1 MRRRGS
7 ILANNV
13 VIGVVA
19 TLVMVVMV
27 VIAYNAN
34 QGLPFIPTYNIKAD
48 LPNASGLI
56 PNNDVRVAGLR
67 VGFIKDIETVAHQ
80 DGSYTVRASLKLEE
94 KVKPVYRNAR
104 VRVRQSS
111 TLGGKYLD
119 LESGTAKAAPLK
131 EGETLPQKSSA
142 QPVDL
147 QDWINV
153 FDKKTRDNLRIVLRG
168 MGEGL
173 AGRGIDLN
181 TTIQNLPPILENL
194 EPVAKTLAEP
204 DTNLE
209 GFLVSLG
216 AFQGQLAPVAESL
229 AGLFVNLD
237 TTFGALAGVTT
248 ELQQIFEKA
257 PEAFAVITVNLRST
271 RPFLRRFTKLQAE
284 LRPSI
289 RDLRASAPDM
299 ADAITAGKNELPRA
313 PAFNDRLDR
322 SLRTI
327 EGFVEDANVPLAID
341 ALRDTNVALNPFLAF
356 VTPAQTTCN
365 YITLLMR
372 NFASLT
378 SGGNPDTAR
387 WLRGQAVIP
396 VVGPNGLGFPSSGPA
411 NGPELGNYLHSNPYP
426 NTAAPG
432 QDRECEAGREWY
444 TDKQQVIGN
453 VPGNQGV
460 VTEGR

>member
-13 VIGVVA
+13 VIGVIA
-19 TLVMVVMV
+19 TLAMVVMV

-34 QGLPFIPTYNIKAD
+34 QGLPFIPSYNIKAD
-48 LPNASGLI
+48 LPDASGLI
-56 PNNDVRVAGLR
+56 PNNEVKVGGLR

-80 DGSYTVRASLKLEE
+80 DGSYTVRLSLKLEE
-94 KVKPVYRNAR
+94 KVKPVYRNGRAQ
-104 VRVRQSS
+104 VRQAS
-111 TLGGKYLD
+111 TLGVKYLD
-119 LESGTAKAAPLK
+119 LQPGTQDTAVLE
-131 EGETLPQKSSA
+131 EGETLSQKTSA
-142 QPVDL
+142 KPVEL
-147 QDWINV
+147 QDWVNI
-153 FDKKTRDNLRIVLRG
+153 FDKKTRDNLRITLRG
-168 MGEGL
+168 LGEGL

-181 TTIQNLPPILENL
+181 TTLQNLPPLLENL
-194 EPVAKTLAEP
+194 EPVVKTLAEP

-216 AFQGQLAPVAESL
+216 AFQGQLAPVAQSL
-229 AGLFVNLD
+229 ASLFVNLD
-237 TTFGALAGVTT
+237 TTFAALAGVTT

-257 PEAFAVITVNLRST
+257 PSALAAQTVGLRSS
-271 RPFLRRFTKLQAE
+271 RPFLRRSTRLLAK

-289 RDLRASAPDM
+289 RDLRAFAPDM

-313 PAFNDRLDR
+313 PAFNKRVDR

-341 ALRDTNVALNPFLAF
+341 ALRDTNAALNPFLAF
-356 VTPAQTTCN
+356 ITPAQTTCN
-365 YITLLMR
+365 YITLLLR
-372 NFASLT
+372 NFASLS
-378 SGGNPDTAR
+378 SGGNPGTAR
-387 WLRGQAVIP
+387 WLRTQPIVPVI
-396 VVGPNGLGFPSSGPA
+396 GPNSLGFPSSGPA

-432 QDRECEAGREWY
+432 QDNECEAGREWY